1 MKADSVDKIV
11 MQYFGAVTAQTFEY
25 KGETY
30 GVPRLTV
37 SPLLLRG
44 YTCPAG
50 CGGCCPRFS
59 LDYLPQE
66 DQPRGTRPRTVKF
79 NGYEVIIWS
88 DTQEDHA
95 SDRCRNLRAE
105 DGRCMIHKRRPFSCD
120 FELIR
125 FMARPGTAHMSQR
138 LFSRGWNMKRTDG
151 GKGAK
156 CEMLPADPET
166 IEDVQRKL
174 KRLTEWA
181 QHFGITTRVPRILD
195 WIEKIKDD
203 PMGADPLVL
212 PARKV
217 RSGS

>member
-105 DGRCMIHKRRPFSCD
+105 ARVVVDRPRMRLRSS
-120 FELIR
+120 
-125 FMARPGTAHMSQR
+125 TAH
-138 LFSRGWNMKRTDG
+138 T
-151 GKGAK
+151 
-156 CEMLPADPET
+156 
-166 IEDVQRKL
+166 
-174 KRLTEWA
+174 
-181 QHFGITTRVPRILD
+181 
-195 WIEKIKDD
+195 
-203 PMGADPLVL
+203 
-212 PARKV
+212 
-217 RSGS
+217 